1 MRIAAD
7 LMVDGKLA
15 VRTPITEGVTTLG
28 SSAHADLCVPHKGV
42 APIHLVLHRRGAKL
56 SCSNRSEGSFWVNGD
71 EVSESVRLAD
81 GDKLSFEGLSLKF
94 RFVADE
100 VGQAT
105 ATMLMHGKPEPVAE
119 FVLKV
124 PMETGDSVW
133 ELPSAGVV
141 VGSQDGTD
149 IKLGDPFVSRRHLK
163 LMPTDLGVK
172 VEDLDSRNGVFVGSQ
187 RIRNAEIQPP
197 FQLRVGDTVMHVL
210 RSDERETLPAVPP
223 LIGESDSMRQ
233 LKSLITRVAAAD
245 IPTLILGETGTGK
258 EIIARQVAAAS
269 SRAHRPFLTLNC
281 GALSQELLESELFG
295 HEKGAFTGA
304 EMRRIGAFEAA
315 DGGTLF
321 LDEIGELPL
330 SMQAALLRSIEYGE
344 VRRVGSSEAFRVD
357 VRIIAATNRDLE
369 AEVAAGRFRED
380 LLHRLN
386 VIVLRAAP
394 LRERGGDIDILT
406 QHFAREFSPPGRLTG
421 FDESALLKL
430 KTHRWPG
437 NVRELRN
444 TIQRAL
450 ILATSNP
457 LSAADVFIAAVT
469 DTGRSASS
477 SSADRA
483 ANGPEALTMEERERE
498 AIVDALRDTQG
509 NKSEAA
515 EKLGISRSTIHRKLE
530 RYAIVAREWQG

>member
-1 MRIAAD
+1 MKIAVD
-7 LMVDGKLA
+7 LIVDGKLA
-15 VRTPITEGVTTLG
+15 VRTPISEGVTTLG
-28 SSAHADLCVPHKGV
+28 ASAQADVCVPHEGV
-42 APIHLVLHRRGAKL
+42 ASVHLVLHRRGSKL
-56 SCSNRSEGSFWVNGD
+56 SCSNRSERPFTVNGD
-71 EVSESVRLAD
+71 EIQESVRIAD
-81 GDKLSFEGLSLKF
+81 GDKLCFENLALRF
-94 RFVADE
+94 RFIADDA
-100 VGQAT
+100 GQAT
-105 ATMLMHGKPEPVAE
+105 ATMMMHGRAPTPVG

-124 PMETGDSVW
+124 PMASGDACW
-133 ELPSAGVV
+133 ELPPSGAV
-141 VGSQDGTD
+141 VGTQADSD
-149 IKLGDPFVSRRHLK
+149 IRLVDSFVSRRHVK
-163 LMPTDLGVK
+163 LVPSELGVR
-172 VEDLDSRNGVFVGSQ
+172 VEDLDSRNGVFVGAQ
-187 RIRNAEIQPP
+187 RIRSAEIQPP
-197 FQLRVGDTVMHVL
+197 FQVRVGDTVIQVL
-210 RSDERETLPAVPP
+210 EAEEKDSMASAPA

-269 SRAHRPFLTLNC
+269 ARSHRPFLTLNC

-304 EMRRIGAFEAA
+304 EMRRVGAFEAA

-344 VRRVGSSEAFRVD
+344 VRRVGSSESFRVD

-369 AEVAAGRFRED
+369 HEVAAGRFRED

-386 VIVLRAAP
+386 VIVLRATP
-394 LRERGGDIDILT
+394 LRERGGDIQMLT
-406 QHFAREFSPPGRLTG
+406 EHFAREFSPPGRIIGFEDAALQKLT
-421 FDESALLKL
+421 
-430 KTHRWPG
+430 THRWPG

-450 ILATSNP
+450 ILATSTT
-457 LSAADVFIAAVT
+457 LSPDDIMLPVGAEPVRATAQRSEVAA
-469 DTGRSASS
+469 
-477 SSADRA
+477 
-483 ANGPEALTMEERERE
+483 EALTMEERERE
-498 AIVDALRDTQG
+498 AIVDALRETRG

-530 RYAIVAREWQG
+530 RHAITAREWQD

>member
-28 SSAHADLCVPHKGV
+28 SSGHADLCVPHEGV
-42 APIHLVLHRRGAKL
+42 APIHLVLHRQGVRL
-56 SCSNRSEGSFWVNGD
+56 SCSNRSQSPFMVNG
-71 EVSESVRLAD
+71 EEISESVRLAD
-81 GDKLSFEGLSLKF
+81 GDKLSFDGLSLRF
-94 RFVADE
+94 RFIADE
-100 VGQAT
+100 AGQAT
-105 ATMLMHGKPEPVAE
+105 ATMMMQGRPEPIAE
-119 FVLKV
+119 FILKA

-133 ELPSAGVV
+133 ELPSNGVV

-149 IKLGDPFVSRRHLK
+149 IRLSDPFVSRRHLK

-172 VEDLDSRNGVFVGSQ
+172 VEDLDSRNGVFVGTQ

-210 RSDERETLPAVPP
+210 RSDERESLPAVPAM
-223 LIGESDSMRQ
+223 IGESDSMRQ

-304 EMRRIGAFEAA
+304 EIRRIGAFEAA

-369 AEVAAGRFRED
+369 TEVAQGRFRED

-394 LRERGGDIDILT
+394 LRERGGDVEILAE
-406 QHFAREFSPPGRLTG
+406 HFAREFSPPGRITR

-430 KTHRWPG
+430 KGHSWPG

-450 ILATSNP
+450 ILATASP
-457 LSAADVFIAAVT
+457 LTASDILIAAVSESPAT
-469 DTGRSASS
+469 SVSS
-477 SSADRA
+477 E
-483 ANGPEALTMEERERE
+483 ANVTNAPEALTMEERERE
-498 AIVDALRDTQG
+498 AIVDALRETKG

-530 RYAIVAREWQG
+530 RYAIVAREWQD

>member
-1 MRIAAD
+1 MKIAID

-15 VRTPITEGVTTLG
+15 VRTPVTEGVTTLG
-28 SSAHADLCVPHKGV
+28 ASAQADICVPHDGV
-42 APIHLVLHRRGAKL
+42 APVHLVLHRRGSKL
-56 SCSNRSEGSFWVNGD
+56 SCSNRSEEPFSVNGD
-71 EVSESVRLAD
+71 AIQESVRLAD
-81 GDKLSFEGLSLKF
+81 GDKLTFQNLALRF
-94 RFVADE
+94 RFIADDA
-100 VGQAT
+100 GQAT
-105 ATMLMHGKPEPVAE
+105 ATMMMHGRPASQVG
-119 FVLKV
+119 FILKV
-124 PMETGDSVW
+124 PMASGDASW
-133 ELPSAGVV
+133 ELPASGAVI
-141 VGSQDGTD
+141 GTHVESD
-149 IKLGDPFVSRRHLK
+149 IRLVDSFVSRRHVK
-163 LMPTDLGVK
+163 LIPTELGVR
-172 VEDLDSRNGVFVGSQ
+172 VEDLDSRNGVFVGAQ

-197 FQLRVGDTVMHVL
+197 FQLRVGDTVVHVL
-210 RSDERETLPAVPP
+210 ERETKDSLPSVPA

-269 SRAHRPFLTLNC
+269 ARSHRPFLTLNC

-304 EMRRIGAFEAA
+304 ELRRVGAFEAA

-344 VRRVGSSEAFRVD
+344 VRRVGSSESFRVD

-369 AEVAAGRFRED
+369 EEVAAGRFRED

-386 VIVLRAAP
+386 VIVLRATP
-394 LRERGGDIDILT
+394 LRERGGDVQMLT
-406 QHFAREFSPPGRLTG
+406 EHFAKEFSPPGRVVG
-421 FDESALLKL
+421 FDEAALSKL
-430 KTHRWPG
+430 ATHRWPG

-450 ILATSNP
+450 ILGTSTTLTADDILLPAVSEPN
-457 LSAADVFIAAVT
+457 LSDAPKVKVAA
-469 DTGRSASS
+469 
-477 SSADRA
+477 
-483 ANGPEALTMEERERE
+483 EALTMEERERE
-498 AIVDALRDTQG
+498 AIVDALRETRG

-530 RYAIVAREWQG
+530 RHAITAREWQE